1 MPPRIPVLPI
11 VAAAALAAAVVFVG
25 KRKREPR
32 SIGSQSIAHDV
43 VDAPAIA
50 PGATPEELLDAAVQY
65 SFPASDPIS
74 IEAGEPT
81 N

>member
-25 KRKREPR
+25 KRKRAPR
-32 SIGSQSIAHDV
+32 SIGSQSIA
-43 VDAPAIA
+43 
-50 PGATPEELLDAAVQY
+50 LLDAAVQY

-81 N
+81 H

>member
-25 KRKREPR
+25 KRKRAPR
-32 SIGSQSIAHDV
+32 SIGSQSIAYDV
-43 VDAPAIA
+43 
-50 PGATPEELLDAAVQY
+50 
-65 SFPASDPIS
+65 PASDPIS